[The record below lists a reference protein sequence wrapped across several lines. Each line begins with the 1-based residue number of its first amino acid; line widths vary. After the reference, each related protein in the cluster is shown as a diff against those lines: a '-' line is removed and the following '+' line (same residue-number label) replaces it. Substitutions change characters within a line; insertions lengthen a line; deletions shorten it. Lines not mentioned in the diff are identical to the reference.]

1 MNAIIYAH
9 SVYGATLEV
18 AGRVANILQDS
29 KIESSTHR
37 IDRSR
42 ISSPSEII
50 VVGAPIYGG
59 AIAKRV
65 VRFCERNR
73 ELLAQRRVALFTT
86 GLYRDEKA
94 KEQLESNFPAWIL
107 AHSCCTDWLGGRV
120 RRRELKRLDRLIISH
135 GNSTEPNESIDRID
149 HNRIVS
155 FCECIVACSK

>member
-73 ELLAQRRVALFTT
+73 ELLAQRPVALFIT

-94 KEQLESNFPAWIL
+94 KEQLESNYPAWIL

-120 RRRELKRLDRLIISH
+120 RTNGLSRFDRLMI
-135 GNSTEPNESIDRID
+135 GQSTSLNPNETIDTIDQARIA
-149 HNRIVS
+149 S
-155 FCECIVACSK
+155 FCECIVACST